1 MMNTTTRKNP
11 SLPFR
16 RLIASWSLA
25 AGLAATATAAPEA
38 QEPAPPSAAA
48 PVAAAAA
55 TPEQAVAAAR
65 EKLDA
70 TVRELTAQR
79 EKIGSEKVPMAQ
91 ELNTLQEQL
100 AARRRDYD
108 KQRRAVDMRTL
119 ELNNLR
125 NDTKAHQ
132 DEIAYLGNLLD
143 EYARG
148 FEGRIHPSEVQR
160 YSATMETALLAPQN
174 KDLSPTQKL
183 EHQMQLVKAS
193 MGRLRGLVGGARF
206 DGTAVDPQ
214 GMVDKGKFALIGP
227 VALFAADNGKVA
239 GLALAQPGSNNPVVR
254 PLEASLMPGLA
265 TIVTAGSGILPLDP
279 TRGDALKALIA
290 KGSLWGYFKKGG
302 PIMWPLLVLSL
313 LAFSVILERIAFLT
327 LESRR
332 RKPATVAAM
341 MTAAAAG
348 DIAGAAAAGAGSQ
361 DCVARCLTYALQQGR
376 ESLPNALMRA
386 AAQEV
391 QRYNRGISFLDTVV
405 TMAPLLGL
413 LGTVTGMIG
422 AFGMLGGAELSAP
435 AAITGG
441 IAEALIATTFG
452 LGIAIV
458 TLIPLN
464 YLHSC
469 CEDVRHQL
477 EDASTHLELLLKS
490 QAEVAR
496 LLTSRADHPAAPA
509 GYPGT
514 KEIDS

>member
-1 MMNTTTRKNP
+1 MMNTTQHKTGLR
-11 SLPFR
+11 SFR
-16 RLIASWSLA
+16 LLAAGCSLA
-25 AGLAATATAAPEA
+25 AGLTVSAAPAPEAPAAPTATAP
-38 QEPAPPSAAA
+38 
-48 PVAAAAA
+48 AAAA
-55 TPEQAVAAAR
+55 TPEQAVVAAR
-65 EKLDA
+65 EKLDV
-70 TVRELTAQR
+70 TVKELAAQR
-79 EKIGSEKVPMAQ
+79 EKIGSEKVPMAR
-91 ELNTLQEQL
+91 ELSTLQENL

-108 KQRRAVDMRTL
+108 KQRRAVDTRTL

-125 NDTKAHQ
+125 NEVKSHQ
-132 DEIAYLGNLLD
+132 DEVAYLGNLLD

-160 YSATMETALLAPQN
+160 YTATMDTALLAPQN

-183 EHQMQLVKAS
+183 ERQMQLVKTS
-193 MGRLRGLVGGARF
+193 VGRLRGLVGGARF
-206 DGTAVDPQ
+206 EGTAVDPQ
-214 GMVDKGKFALIGP
+214 GMLDKGKFALIGP

-239 GLALAQPGSNNPVVR
+239 GLALAQAGSTHTVVR
-254 PLEASLMPGLA
+254 PLEAGLMPGLA
-265 TIVTAGSGILPLDP
+265 TIVTDGKGILPLDP

-290 KGSLWGYFKKGG
+290 KGSLWGYFRKGG
-302 PIMWPLLVLSL
+302 PIMWPLLALSL
-313 LAFSVILERIAFLT
+313 LAFSVILERVGFLA
-327 LESRR
+327 LEERR
-332 RKPATVAAM
+332 RNSTVVTAIMDAAG
-341 MTAAAAG
+341 TGDIAAAAR
-348 DIAGAAAAGAGSQ
+348 AGAGSK

-391 QRYNRGISFLDTVV
+391 QRYSRGISFLDTVV

-469 CEDVRHQL
+469 CEDIRHRL
-477 EDASTHLELLLKS
+477 EDASTHLELLLMS
-490 QAEVAR
+490 HADAAH
-496 LLTSRADHPAAPA
+496 LLASRAGQPQAQVA
-509 GYPGT
+509 GAGT
-514 KEIDS
+514 MEKQP